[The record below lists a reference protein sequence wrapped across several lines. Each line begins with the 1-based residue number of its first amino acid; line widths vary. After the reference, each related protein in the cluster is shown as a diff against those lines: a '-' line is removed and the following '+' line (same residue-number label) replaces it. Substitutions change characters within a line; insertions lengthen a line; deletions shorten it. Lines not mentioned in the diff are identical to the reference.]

1 MTFKEAFEAM
11 KHGAKVKLP
20 SWAGYWFWCIPAQS
34 ILMHTKDGKDI
45 DVRRTECV
53 DYTFTN
59 ICSDEWIFADD
70 TNCPALGGMNTFSFH
85 EAMKQVKNKKR
96 VRRLTFEPDM
106 FLQLAYATFRACLD
120 GRREDKFDSEE
131 YSIIKACESKNDS
144 YYTKCEQYVPTQAD
158 MLAEDWVFAE

>member
-45 DVRRTECV
+45 DVRSTECP

-59 ICSDEWIFADD
+59 ICSDEWIFAND
-70 TNCPALGGMNTFSFH
+70 TNCPALGGEATFSFS
-85 EAMKQVKNKKR
+85 EAIKQLKKGR
-96 VRRLTFEPDM
+96 KVARKQYNRYVRKFPTSI
-106 FLQLAYATFRACLD
+106 FLNVTGYEKQSYSYLEYD
-120 GRREDKFDSEE
+120 VSEDAPQNLFGDK
-131 YSIIKACESKNDS
+131 
-144 YYTKCEQYVPTQAD
+144 
-158 MLAEDWVFAE
+158 

>member
-34 ILMHTKDGKDI
+34 ILMHTKDGNDI

-53 DYTFTN
+53 DYTFSN

-70 TNCPALGGMNTFSFH
+70 TNCLALGGMNTFSFH

-106 FLQLAYATFRACLD
+106 FLQLAQATFTACLD
-120 GRREDKFDSEE
+120 GEREDKFNSEG
-131 YSIIKACESKNDS
+131 YSIIKACKSKNVFS
-144 YYTKCEQYVPTQAD
+144 YTKCEQYVPTQAD

>member
-45 DVRRTECV
+45 DVRSTECV

-59 ICSDEWIFADD
+59 ICSDEWIFADS
-70 TNCPALGGMNTFSFH
+70 TNCPALGGEATFSFS
-85 EAMKQVKNKKR
+85 EAIKQLKKGR
-96 VRRLTFEPDM
+96 KVARKGWNGKGMYLFLCFPASIEPKAENVEIYSAR
-106 FLQLAYATFRACLD
+106 QSIAIRTA
-120 GRREDKFDSEE
+120 DS
-131 YSIIKACESKNDS
+131 SIVVGWNASQ
-144 YYTKCEQYVPTQAD
+144 TD
-158 MLAEDWVFAE
+158 MLAEDWVFTE

>member
-45 DVRRTECV
+45 DVRSTECP

-59 ICSDEWIFADD
+59 ICSDEWIFAND
-70 TNCPALGGMNTFSFH
+70 TNCPALGG
-85 EAMKQVKNKKR
+85 E
-96 VRRLTFEPDM
+96 
-106 FLQLAYATFRACLD
+106 ATFLSAKL
-120 GRREDKFDSEE
+120 S
-131 YSIIKACESKNDS
+131 SN
-144 YYTKCEQYVPTQAD
+144 
-158 MLAEDWVFAE
+158 